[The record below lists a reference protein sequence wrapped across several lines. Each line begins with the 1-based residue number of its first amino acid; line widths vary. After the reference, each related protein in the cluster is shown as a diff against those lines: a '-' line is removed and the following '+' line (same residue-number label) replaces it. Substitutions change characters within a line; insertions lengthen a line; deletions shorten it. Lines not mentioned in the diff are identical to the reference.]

1 MLTSLLS
8 LYITTLV
15 SPDLPKVSPAGLN
28 TKIVTIK
35 SAALN
40 LENLINGKQ
49 IPIKN
54 PYFIAPVIEATGVI
68 SVDSETGT
76 VLYEKNAH
84 QRLQIASITKL
95 MTILIVLEENNLSD
109 TVKISNNAASTEGSK
124 MFLRAGE
131 EIALENL
138 IYGAII
144 GSANDA
150 AIALAEHNAGS
161 VSAFVEKMNRKA
173 KELGLLNTS
182 FNNPVGLDDP
192 NNYSSAYDVAKMAQY
207 IYKHS
212 FVRHA
217 AQLKSLEVKSI
228 SGNLTHKLETT
239 NDLLSDELIKFKGL
253 KTGSTGLAGLCLVSY
268 AESNNGNEILTVV
281 LNSPARF
288 TETKILSDWT
298 FRAYKW

>member
-1 MLTSLLS
+1 M
-8 LYITTLV
+8 I
-15 SPDLPKVSPAGLN
+15 SPQLPKITPKTFDNKV
-28 TKIVTIK
+28 VTIK

-40 LENLINGKQ
+40 LENLINGKK
-49 IPIKN
+49 IPVKN
-54 PYFIAPVIEATGVI
+54 PYFIAPVIEAAGVI

-84 QRLQIASITKL
+84 QKLAFASITKL

-109 TVKISNNAASTEGSK
+109 TVKISGNAANTEGSK

-150 AIALAEHNAGS
+150 ATALAEHNAGT
-161 VSAFVEKMNRKA
+161 VSAFVEKMNTKA
-173 KELGLLNTS
+173 KELGLLNTHFS
-182 FNNPVGLDDP
+182 NPVGLDDK

-212 FVRHA
+212 FIRHA

-228 SGNLTHKLETT
+228 SGNFTHKLETT
-239 NDLLSDELIKFKGL
+239 NDLLSDELFKFEGL
-253 KTGSTGLAGLCLVSY
+253 KTGSTNLAGLCLVSY
-268 AESNNGNEILTVV
+268 VENDNGNEILTVV

-288 TETKILSDWT
+288 TETKILTDWT

>member
-15 SPDLPKVSPAGLN
+15 SPDLPKTNPTSLN
-28 TKIVTIK
+28 NKIVTIK

-40 LENLINGKQ
+40 LENLIEGKK
-49 IPIKN
+49 IPVKN
-54 PYFIAPVIEATGVI
+54 PYFIAPIIEATGVI
-68 SVDSETGT
+68 SVDSLTGT

-84 QRLQIASITKL
+84 KRLQIASITKL

-109 TVKISNNAASTEGSK
+109 TVKISNNAANAEGSQ
-124 MFLRAGE
+124 MFLHADE

-150 AIALAEHNAGS
+150 ATALAEYNAGT
-161 VSAFVEKMNRKA
+161 VSAFVEKMNKKA
-173 KELGLLNTS
+173 KKLGLLNTHFS
-182 FNNPVGLDDP
+182 NPIGLDDP
-192 NNYSSAYDVAKMAQY
+192 NNYSSTYDVAKIAQH
-207 IYKHS
+207 IYKYS
-212 FVRHA
+212 FIRHA
-217 AQLKSLEVKSI
+217 ARLKSLEIKSV
-228 SGNLTHKLETT
+228 SGNFTHKLETT

-253 KTGSTGLAGLCLVSY
+253 KTGSTDLAGLCLVAY
-268 AESNNGNEILTVV
+268 ADNKEGNEILTVV

-288 TETKILSDWT
+288 TETKILTDWT